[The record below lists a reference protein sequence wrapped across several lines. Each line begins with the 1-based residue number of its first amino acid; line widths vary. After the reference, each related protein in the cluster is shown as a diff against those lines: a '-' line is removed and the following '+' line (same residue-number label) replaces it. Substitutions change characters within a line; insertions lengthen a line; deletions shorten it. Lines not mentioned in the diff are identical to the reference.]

1 MDYFKHKSINKLRAI
16 EHTKEVSMKY
26 YKQIVF
32 SIENATVYDEEACRK
47 LLDRSTT
54 RPDDF
59 TRVVKFEK
67 SNTVDALFAAKKKGK
82 RIAVLN
88 FASFK
93 NPGGMFMEGSS
104 AQEEHLCHESTL
116 YPVLESFDKSFYE
129 YNREHKNKALYR
141 NRCLYTPDIVFTNSK
156 GKERMADVITIA
168 APNAG
173 AARKNDVSEDII
185 EATMAERIKIIYEI
199 AVDKKI
205 DILILGAF
213 GCGVFK
219 NDPYVTA
226 KQFAEIGNSYFGNT
240 LVFAIPDDKHFDIFR
255 NIISNYFFTDG
266 FEVLL
271 DELKPG
277 TNLEIGEF

>member
-1 MDYFKHKSINKLRAI
+1 MDYFKHKSINKLKAI
-16 EHTKEVSMKY
+16 EHVKEVTLKY
-26 YKQIVF
+26 DKEITF
-32 SIENATVYDEEACRK
+32 SIENATIYDEESCRE
-47 LLDRSTT
+47 LLERSTS
-54 RPDDF
+54 RPEDF

-67 SNTVDALFAAKKKGK
+67 SNTVDALFEAKKKGK

-116 YPVLESFDKSFYE
+116 YPVLEHFDDTYYA
-129 YNREHKNKALYR
+129 YNREHKNKALYKH
-141 NRCLYTPDIVFTNSK
+141 RCLYIPDIMFINAK
-156 GKERMADVITIA
+156 GKQKMADVITIA

-173 AARKNDVSEDII
+173 AARRNGVEEDVI
-185 EATMAERIKIIYEI
+185 EAVMADRIKIIYEI

-226 KQFAEIGNSYFGNT
+226 RQFAEIGSNYFGNV
-240 LVFAIPDDKHFDIFR
+240 LVFAIPDDKHFEIFR
-255 NIISNYFFTDG
+255 NIISNNFLPEPFN
-266 FEVLL
+266 VLL
-271 DELKPG
+271 DELKPAS
-277 TNLEIGEF
+277 NLQIGEF